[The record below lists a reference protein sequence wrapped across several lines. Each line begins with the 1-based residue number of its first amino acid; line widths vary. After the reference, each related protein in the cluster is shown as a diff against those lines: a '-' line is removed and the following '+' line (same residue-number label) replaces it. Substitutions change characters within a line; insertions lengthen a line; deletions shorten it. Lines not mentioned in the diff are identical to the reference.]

1 MMSPS
6 HNTPRAN
13 EMKDVDAL
21 VQEFERLGYVTD
33 AALATSIYLSM
44 RLRKPLLIEGH
55 AGLGKTEVAKVLA
68 ASLATRLIRLQCYE
82 GLDISSAVY
91 EWNYQKQL
99 LAIKLQEKSDQT
111 VEEKEKHIFS
121 KEFLLERPLLLSIME
136 EHTAPVLLIDEVDR
150 ADEAFEAFLLEL
162 LSDFQIT
169 VPELGTIKAKYVP
182 YVILT
187 SNRSRELSAA
197 LKRRCLYHWI
207 DYPSFDK
214 EMKIV
219 RARLPEV
226 EEKLAIQVV
235 QLVQRV
241 RQLELAKP
249 PGIAETLDCAQAA
262 MALGKDSLL
271 NVETVEQTLGC
282 LVKSMEDGAALK
294 AAGIENMLSQS
305 N

>member
-1 MMSPS
+1 MMSLS
-6 HNTPRAN
+6 HNPSLAK

-21 VQEFERLGYVTD
+21 VQEFGSLGYVTD
-33 AALATSIYLSM
+33 PALATSIYLSM
-44 RLRKPLLIEGH
+44 RLRKPLLVEGH

-68 ASLATRLIRLQCYE
+68 ASLDTRLIRLQCYE

-136 EHTAPVLLIDEVDR
+136 EHAAPVLLIDEIDR

-169 VPELGTIKAKYVP
+169 VPELGTIKAKHVP
-182 YVILT
+182 HVILT
-187 SNRSRELSAA
+187 SNRSRELSDA

-207 DYPSFDK
+207 DYPSFEK

-226 EEKLAIQVV
+226 EEKLAMQVV
-235 QLVQRV
+235 HLVQAV
-241 RQLELAKP
+241 RRLELAKP

-262 MALGKDSLL
+262 TALGTDQLD
-271 NVETVEQTLGC
+271 VETVEQTLGC
-282 LVKSMEDGAALK
+282 LVKSMEDGATLK
-294 AAGIENMLSQS
+294 AAGIQNMLSQS